1 MIEKDN
7 MPVSLSNDVDVFVIP
22 NPELRVTTKIARLL
36 DEHAIHG
43 AWIADSP
50 PTHWRDVYA
59 TLALCAVDTTRIKL
73 GPGVTNPVTRHPSVT
88 AAAIATIESLA
99 PGRAVLGIGIGDAAV
114 KGIGLKPSSLEELE
128 RYIQSVRH
136 VLAERSVSVP
146 VYLSASGPRMLEM
159 AGRIADGVLISVG
172 AHPALLQ
179 EAMARVLEGVKAA
192 GRRPD
197 NIDFG
202 FIVSLAA
209 SDDEAQARRAARPLA
224 AKKSKDFAGG
234 LFSIPEALRH
244 LVPDARALRD
254 RYDYKFHFKPDAPHN
269 EFVTEELIDVFT
281 VAGSTAQCVAKLAAI
296 FAFLREKGAG
306 RVVFQPGGG
315 LREKSIELLVGD
327 ILPRLRAPRR

>member
-1 MIEKDN
+1 MTA
-7 MPVSLSNDVDVFVIP
+7 SRSNDVDVFVIP
-22 NPELRVTTKIARLL
+22 NADVRITARVASLL

-59 TLALCAVDTTRIKL
+59 TLALCAAATARLRL

-88 AAAIATIESLA
+88 AAAIATIESMA

-114 KGIGLKPSSLEELE
+114 KGIGLQPASLAELE
-128 RYIQSVRH
+128 AYIEAVRR
-136 VLAERSVSVP
+136 LLTERSVSVP
-146 VYLSASGPRMLEM
+146 VYLSASGPRMLEL
-159 AGRIADGVLISVG
+159 AGRIGDGVLISVG
-172 AHPALLQ
+172 VHPALLQ

-197 NIDFG
+197 DVDVG

-209 SDDEAQARRAARPLA
+209 SDDEVQARRAARPLA

-234 LFSIPEALRH
+234 LFSIPEALEH
-244 LVPDARALRD
+244 LVPDARLLRD
-254 RYDYKFHFKPDAPHN
+254 RYDYRYHFKLDAPHN
-269 EFVTEELIDVFT
+269 ELVTEELLDVFT
-281 VAGSTAQCVAKLAAI
+281 VSGSPSQCAAKLAPI
-296 FAFLREKGAG
+296 FAFLREHGAG

-315 LREKSIELLVGD
+315 LREKSIELLVTD
-327 ILPRLRAPRR
+327 ILPRLREPVR